1 VGVWGPVEAPHF
13 EAASLVTAFI
23 AEFTY
28 AGLFLSLFAAGLG
41 VPIPEEV
48 PILTGGVLAHE
59 GVVRWWIALP
69 ICILG
74 VLSGDTALY
83 WVGYHWGERVLD
95 WRLVRRVLSRAREER
110 LKEAY
115 CRHGVK
121 IVFTARHVMGLRAA
135 AFLTA
140 GIVRLPFS
148 RFLAVDAVA
157 SLVSVPLGFG
167 AAFLF
172 TDQLERV
179 MSDVHRVERW
189 LGLLAL
195 AAAAGWIGWAALRKA
210 RREMERQEPTS
221 LPPRML

>member
-1 VGVWGPVEAPHF
+1 MGALAQFLE
-13 EAASLVTAFI
+13 
-23 AEFTY
+23 EFTY
-28 AGLFLSLFAAGLG
+28 AGIFLALFLGGLG
-41 VPIPEEV
+41 VPLPEEV
-48 PILTGGVLAHE
+48 AVLTAGVLAHE
-59 GVVRWWIALP
+59 QVVRWWLALP
-69 ICILG
+69 LCVLG
-74 VLSGDTALY
+74 VLSGDVALY
-83 WVGYHWGERVLD
+83 WAGRHWGERVLG
-95 WRLVRRVLSRAREER
+95 WWLVRRILSVERER
-110 LKEAY
+110 TLTEAY
-115 CRHGVK
+115 HRHGVK
-121 IVFTARHVMGLRAA
+121 IVFSARHVMGLRAA

-195 AAAAGWIGWAALRKA
+195 AAAAGWLASAALRTA
-210 RREMERQEPTS
+210 RREMERQGPTS
-221 LPPRML
+221 PPPRM